1 MAGDNKMCPQ
11 VTIWQIHCKKIFC
24 DLGQKCLDV
33 STATPCLNPAFR
45 NELYVKLAR
54 PTKTWEMVE
63 FSSDYFDMDVSS
75 ASFLLL
81 CWVSLE
87 SQTNLPQPFIGN
99 LKEKSTQTSSSAFGQ
114 VLGHNDLSCLVY
126 LYASWWILVAGA
138 ATYFNFNY
146 CYFF

>member
-1 MAGDNKMCPQ
+1 MAGDNKVCLQ
-11 VTIWQIHCKKIFC
+11 VIIWQIHCKKILC
-24 DLGQKCLDV
+24 LGLKCLDV
-33 STATPCLNPAFR
+33 STATPCPDPAFR
-45 NELYVKLAR
+45 NELYVKLAH
-54 PTKTWEMVE
+54 PTETWEMVE
-63 FSSDYFDMDVSS
+63 FSSDYFDMDLSS

-99 LKEKSTQTSSSAFGQ
+99 LKEKSTPNLFLCFWTSARPQ
-114 VLGHNDLSCLVY
+114 WLVMPS
-126 LYASWWILVAGA
+126 LLVRQLVILVAGA